1 MKILVIGGTGLIG
14 SSVVD
19 LLKNKNPESEIISAG
34 FNNGDVTVDISQQS
48 SIKKM
53 YEDVGKLDAVIM
65 TTGKVKFAPLN
76 ELDSE
81 CYALG
86 LENKLMGQVNVVRLG
101 LDYINDNGSF
111 TLTSGILNHEPIYMG
126 ASAAMVNGAI
136 DGFVTGAAIELPRGI
151 RINTVS
157 PTVVTEALGKY
168 DSFFPGFESVDVNYV
183 ANAYRKSV
191 SGLFTGKVIRVG
203 YSL

>member
-19 LLKNKNPESEIISAG
+19 LLKNKNPESEIIVAG
-34 FNNGDVTVDISQQS
+34 FNNGDVTVDISKEES
-48 SIKKM
+48 VKKM
-53 YEDVGKLDAVIM
+53 YESIGKIDAVIM
-65 TTGKVKFAPLN
+65 TTGKVKFAPLS

-81 CYALG
+81 AYNFG
-86 LENKLMGQVNVVRLG
+86 LENKLMGQVNVVKIG

-136 DGFVTGAAIELPRGI
+136 DGFVAAAAIELPRGI

-157 PTVVTEALGKY
+157 PTVVTEALGTY
-168 DSFFPGFESVDVNYV
+168 DSFFPGFESVGVNTV

-191 SGLFTGKVIRVG
+191 AGLFTGKVIRVG
-203 YSL
+203 YNI